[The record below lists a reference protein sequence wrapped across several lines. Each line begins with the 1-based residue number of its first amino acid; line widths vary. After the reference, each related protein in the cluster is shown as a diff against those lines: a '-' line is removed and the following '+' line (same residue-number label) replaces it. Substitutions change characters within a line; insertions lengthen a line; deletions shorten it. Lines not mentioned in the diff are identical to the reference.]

1 MIKLH
6 DGQCG
11 LCAYFG
17 EHDARNVQIIQ
28 IQKSK
33 EAPESLTEACEYP
46 QFVPLQLVV
55 TAASGCSAFKPAPVA
70 AN

>member
-17 EHDARNVQIIQ
+17 EHDGKNVQIIQ

-33 EAPESLTEACEYP
+33 EAPENVTEACEYP
-46 QFVPLQLVV
+46 QFVPLHLVV
-55 TAASGCSAFKPAPVA
+55 TPSSGCSAFKQAEAVA
-70 AN
+70 N